1 MLVHEILR
9 RAVSNFIL
17 SGSTALYLDNI
28 TNRMRFYSN
37 SSSLDLL
44 LAAFYINDYNS
55 CV

>member
-28 TNRMRFYSN
+28 TNKMRFN
-37 SSSLDLL
+37 GK
-44 LAAFYINDYNS
+44 AKQI
-55 CV
+55 